1 MVIMMGVFTLVFLS
15 LIQAASRTLQSILIL
30 ALMMGLAITFISC
43 MIIFTLQS
51 FDATLLFQI
60 MFMSQVGACILTFF
74 MRVQNCI
81 STR

>member
-51 FDATLLFQI
+51 FDATLLF
-60 MFMSQVGACILTFF
+60 
-74 MRVQNCI
+74 
-81 STR
+81 